1 MQIHISYIHICSYCN
16 VLLLLHVHILALESQ
31 GRPILNGGLTVRG
44 TSPFSDIG
52 STFQYVRNPT
62 EESVS
67 TPGPLQAE
75 LTVMVSI

>member
-1 MQIHISYIHICSYCN
+1 M
-16 VLLLLHVHILALESQ
+16 LLHVHILALESQ
-31 GRPILNGGLTVRG
+31 GSAILNGGLRVRG
-44 TSPFSDIG
+44 TSSFPDNG

-67 TPGPLQAE
+67 TSGPLQAE